1 MLKGAIEGRQG
12 VVSEVKY
19 NKAKWLLVIFLIFSG
34 ILANYH
40 YNGQPWPL
48 RLLAWLFLL
57 GVLTAILLQT
67 SQGKKAYH
75 FAVESRMELRKVVW
89 PTHRETLQTTLFVV
103 AMVIVLALILWGI
116 DGASVWLIG
125 SLTGQRG

>member
-1 MLKGAIEGRQG
+1 MLKGLTEGRQG

-19 NKAKWLLVIFLIFSG
+19 NKIKWLLAILLSFAG
-34 ILANYH
+34 ISANYH

-48 RLLAWLFLL
+48 RLLAWIVLL
-57 GVLTAILLQT
+57 GVLAVILLQT
-67 SQGKKAYH
+67 FQGKKACH

-89 PTHRETLQTTLFVV
+89 PTYRETMQTTLFVV